1 MSIQPINN
9 ASMSMQA
16 MTAAP
21 VRDAQAARNQAEAPA
36 GGSRAA
42 EARGEIIQ
50 QNISPQDQN
59 PRTPDIGEVQKALEE
74 VEKAVA
80 PMAQSL
86 QFSLDKDSGRTVVKV
101 MDTDT
106 NEVIRQI
113 PSEEVLAISK
123 AVDKLKGLL
132 LKQQA

>member
-1 MSIQPINN
+1 MSIQPINS
-9 ASMSMQA
+9 ASVSMQA
-16 MTAAP
+16 MSASP
-21 VRDAQAARNQAEAPA
+21 VRDAQAARNQAEAPTSA
-36 GGSRAA
+36 SRSTN
-42 EARGEIIQ
+42 IQ
-50 QNISPQDQN
+50 QNANPQGSTQ
-59 PRTPDIGEVQKALEE
+59 RTPDIGEVQKALEE

-86 QFSLDKDSGRTVVKV
+86 QFSLDKDSGKTVVKV

>member
-1 MSIQPINN
+1 MSIQSIGN

-16 MTAAP
+16 MSAAP
-21 VRDAQAARNQAEAPA
+21 PRDAQAARNQTESATSVETRPENVQQTGNAQEQTQRVPSA
-36 GGSRAA
+36 G
-42 EARGEIIQ
+42 EL
-50 QNISPQDQN
+50 
-59 PRTPDIGEVQKALEE
+59 QKALEE

-86 QFSLDKDSGRTVVKV
+86 QFSLDKDSGRTVLKV

-113 PSEEVLAISK
+113 PTEEVLAISK

-132 LKQQA
+132 IKQQA

>member
-1 MSIQPINN
+1 MSIQSISN

-16 MTAAP
+16 MSASPA
-21 VRDAQAARNQAEAPA
+21 RDAQAARNQTESAASVETRPENVQQTGNAQEQAQRVPSA
-36 GGSRAA
+36 G
-42 EARGEIIQ
+42 EL
-50 QNISPQDQN
+50 
-59 PRTPDIGEVQKALEE
+59 QKALEE

-86 QFSLDKDSGRTVVKV
+86 QFSLDKDSGKTVVKV

-113 PSEEVLAISK
+113 PTEEVLAISK

-132 LKQQA
+132 IKQQA

>member
-1 MSIQPINN
+1 MSIQSISN
-9 ASMSMQA
+9 ASASMQA
-16 MTAAP
+16 MAAAP
-21 VRDAQAARNQAEAPA
+21 ARSQTESTASVETRAENV
-36 GGSRAA
+36 
-42 EARGEIIQ
+42 Q
-50 QNISPQDQN
+50 QNANAQEQAQRVPSA
-59 PRTPDIGEVQKALEE
+59 GELQKALEE
-74 VEKAVA
+74 VAKAVA

-86 QFSLDKDSGRTVVKV
+86 QFSLDKDSGKTVVKV

-132 LKQQA
+132 IKQEV

>member
-36 GGSRAA
+36 SASRGAGVRNDTA
-42 EARGEIIQ
+42 
-50 QNISPQDQN
+50 QNANAQDQAQ
-59 PRTPDIGEVQKALEE
+59 RTPDIGEVQKALEE

-86 QFSLDKDSGRTVVKV
+86 QFSLDKDSGKTVVKV

>member
-1 MSIQPINN
+1 MSTQSISN
-9 ASMSMQA
+9 ASVSMQA
-16 MTAAP
+16 MSAAP
-21 VRDAQAARNQAEAPA
+21 TRDAQAARTQAGSATSVETRTKNVQQSTTAHDQAQRVPSA
-36 GGSRAA
+36 GELQR
-42 EARGEIIQ
+42 
-50 QNISPQDQN
+50 
-59 PRTPDIGEVQKALEE
+59 ALEE

-86 QFSLDKDSGRTVVKV
+86 QFSLDKDSGKTVVKV

-132 LKQQA
+132 IKQQA

>member
-1 MSIQPINN
+1 MSIQSIGN

-16 MTAAP
+16 MSAVPA
-21 VRDAQAARNQAEAPA
+21 RDAQAARNQTE
-36 GGSRAA
+36 SAA
-42 EARGEIIQ
+42 SVETRPENVR
-50 QNISPQDQN
+50 QNASPQEQAQRVRN
-59 PRTPDIGEVQKALEE
+59 AGELQKALEE

-86 QFSLDKDSGRTVVKV
+86 QFSLDKDSGKTVVKV

-132 LKQQA
+132 IKQQA